1 MADAPAGV
9 FLPAA
14 ISVGT
19 NPQFDGVQRTV
30 EAHVL
35 GRSDL
40 NLYGEKIAVSF
51 VKRLRGM
58 KKFDSVEEL
67 LAQMDEDIREAASV
81 LGVAVAGRVDPSA
94 VTAG

>member
-1 MADAPAGV
+1 M
-9 FLPAA
+9 
-14 ISVGT
+14 
-19 NPQFDGVQRTV
+19 
-30 EAHVL
+30 L

-67 LAQMDEDIREAASV
+67 LAQMDEDIRESASV